1 MKESDLANSTAQ
13 NTLAN
18 IKVITDKVPDE
29 VVQAKQLPK
38 DIGAINHEVSQA
50 QSQRE
55 KKYNYFKSLSWHD
68 LFE

>member
-55 KKYNYFKSLSWHD
+55 KNAIILKV
-68 LFE
+68 